1 MDDELRKI
9 MECTCLR
16 MRRAT
21 RLVTQLYDHALGPSG
36 LTVSQFG
43 LLAYLL
49 GEPGAVERLID
60 WNSRRVVRDGPDHT

>member
-36 LTVSQFG
+36 LISSARAGRRRTPHQSGQSPSG
-43 LLAYLL
+43 WGWTPPPLTA
-49 GEPGAVERLID
+49 IS
-60 WNSRRVVRDGPDHT
+60 SR